1 MVFWSTCTCNNA
13 FLRLM
18 SCALIYNVK
27 WIVDLYTCIII
38 LCIMLYDTLSSYIT
52 SHVDTGIV
60 VNQYINNISMSILTG
75 FEQRSYTIL

>member
-13 FLRLM
+13 FLLLV

-27 WIVDLYTCIII
+27 WIVDLYTCII
-38 LCIMLYDTLSSYIT
+38 LRIMLYDTLSSYIT

-60 VNQYINNISMSILTG
+60 VNQYINNISMSILTSH
-75 FEQRSYTIL
+75 EQRIL